1 MSNEAW
7 KTSYSAK
14 ARRTDGIDYIVT
26 TIAAKEFQLYYHEAA
41 HLHALLGAALATP
54 SKKEKFTWGVPIE
67 TFELDLDGTT
77 VTIVKYHPWKS
88 SNGTVHVGDA
98 NMDEVLFHNSEISW
112 SHRSIQ
118 ESLVYWLTYK
128 SLGLNNHSLA
138 AGICRALDI
147 SKESA

>member
-1 MSNEAW
+1 MSDEAW

-14 ARRTDGIDYIVT
+14 ARTTDGTDYVVT
-26 TIAAKEFQLYYHEAA
+26 KVATVEFQLYRHEAA
-41 HLHALLGAALATP
+41 HLHAILGKALARPT
-54 SKKEKFTWGVPIE
+54 KKFSWGVPIE
-67 TFELDLDGTT
+67 TFELDLDGST

-98 NMDEVLFHNSEISW
+98 NMDEVLFHNAEISW